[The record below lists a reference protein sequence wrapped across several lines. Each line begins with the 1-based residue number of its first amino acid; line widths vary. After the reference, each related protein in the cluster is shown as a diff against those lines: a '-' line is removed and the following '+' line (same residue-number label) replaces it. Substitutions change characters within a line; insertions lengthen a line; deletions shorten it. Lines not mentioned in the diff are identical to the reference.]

1 MRISMIGTGYVGAVT
16 GACLAELG
24 HQIVFV
30 GRDTK
35 KLDLIQSGKSPIY
48 EPGLDQLL
56 EKNVPRITTTLDL
69 PDAIRKTELTFVC
82 VGTPSNDDGSINLDQ
97 IRDVCH
103 TIGKS
108 LASDDEYH
116 TIIIKSTVLPGTAET
131 LVIPI
136 LEKESLKKAFV
147 DFGVASNPEFLK
159 EGTAIEDFFH
169 TDRVVIGVND
179 PKTKEVLEKLY
190 QPLNAPIFTTT
201 IRSSEMIK
209 YTSNSFLATKISF
222 ANEMGN
228 LCKKMGIDSYEVF
241 RGVGLDARI
250 NPHFFRSGIGFGGSC
265 FPKDVRALIAHA
277 RTLGIEPQ
285 ILTAVIGTNED
296 QPKKM
301 IDLLKRHMDIAGK
314 TIGILGL
321 AFKPDSDDV
330 RESRAVPIILA
341 LLKERAK
348 IIAFDPVAKDN
359 FRHLFPD
366 ISYAATA
373 RDVLDADA
381 VLIVTEW
388 KEFEDLDFTGKIVID
403 GRRMLKAKREAAV
416 YEGVCW

>member
-1 MRISMIGTGYVGAVT
+1 MKISIIGTGYVGAVT

-35 KLDLIQSGKSPIY
+35 KLDLIHSGKSPIY

-56 EKNVPRITTTLDL
+56 EKNLPTITTTLDL
-69 PDAIRKTELTFVC
+69 PDAIRNTELTFVC

-97 IRDVCH
+97 IRDVSH
-103 TIGKS
+103 TIGKR
-108 LASDDEYH
+108 LASDDKYH
-116 TIIIKSTVLPGTAET
+116 TIIVKSTVLPGTSET

-136 LEKESLKKAFV
+136 LEKESGKKAFV

-179 PKTKEVLEKLY
+179 LKTKEILEKLY

-201 IRSSEMIK
+201 IRTSEMIK

-222 ANEMGN
+222 ANEIGN

-250 NPHFFRSGIGFGGSC
+250 NPHLAMRFFKQKNISGMNLSPFFSVMTLLPTTNRAPGSSCRSFPGFT
-265 FPKDVRALIAHA
+265 H
-277 RTLGIEPQ
+277 Q
-285 ILTAVIGTNED
+285 
-296 QPKKM
+296 
-301 IDLLKRHMDIAGK
+301 
-314 TIGILGL
+314 
-321 AFKPDSDDV
+321 
-330 RESRAVPIILA
+330 
-341 LLKERAK
+341 
-348 IIAFDPVAKDN
+348 
-359 FRHLFPD
+359 
-366 ISYAATA
+366 
-373 RDVLDADA
+373 
-381 VLIVTEW
+381 
-388 KEFEDLDFTGKIVID
+388 
-403 GRRMLKAKREAAV
+403 
-416 YEGVCW
+416 